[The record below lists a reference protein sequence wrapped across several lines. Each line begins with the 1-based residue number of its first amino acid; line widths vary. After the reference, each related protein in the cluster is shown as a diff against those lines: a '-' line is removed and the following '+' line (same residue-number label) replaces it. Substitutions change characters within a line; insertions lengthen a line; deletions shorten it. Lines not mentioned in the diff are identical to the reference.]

1 MAFLTGIARKLV
13 SSGYGVF
20 AMDYPGFGLS
30 EGLHCYIPSFDM
42 LVDDVIEQYSKIKG
56 KANVFHTIMSFLLN
70 LSATTLNS
78 DVLFSFLLSCSER
91 IFFF

>member
-56 KANVFHTIMSFLLN
+56 KANVFHMSFLLS

-78 DVLFSFLLSCSER
+78 NVLFSFLLSCSER